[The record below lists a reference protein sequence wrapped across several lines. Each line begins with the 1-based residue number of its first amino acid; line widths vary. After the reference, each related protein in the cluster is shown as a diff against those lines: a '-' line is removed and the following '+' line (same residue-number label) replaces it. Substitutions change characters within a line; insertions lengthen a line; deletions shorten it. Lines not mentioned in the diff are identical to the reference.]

1 MNGLIVPFCIYCKA
15 LYNCVLKDFHYCW
28 HYSTHNLVTTSF
40 WLFTQFGNLMS
51 LDFDSDVK
59 KMQVFRLIKRG
70 WHETFCI
77 LLQTVLIAPM
87 RALWLN
93 VTMITQMWPEYC
105 FISDKTRIIYKVCV
119 LISLTF
125 LKLATQG
132 CFN

>member
-1 MNGLIVPFCIYCKA
+1 MNGLIIPFCIYCKA

-40 WLFTQFGNLMS
+40 WLFTHFGNLMS

-77 LLQTVLIAPM
+77 LLKNCTDWPSEGALIKCHNDNT
-87 RALWLN
+87 N
-93 VTMITQMWPEYC
+93 VTGILLNFWQNKDKLYSLC
-105 FISDKTRIIYKVCV
+105 SDFADIPQIGNTGM
-119 LISLTF
+119 L
-125 LKLATQG
+125 
-132 CFN
+132 